1 MTELKNQ
8 VSIGNLLQIAVMII
22 GVGLAWG
29 VMSAR
34 ADQAER
40 DLSSAQSSLSQIE
53 IRVRTL
59 ETSDARNDERLTT
72 ILATLGRIDQR
83 LERMERQND
92 AAD

>member
-8 VSIGNLLQIAVMII
+8 VSIGNLLQIAVMIV

-34 ADQAER
+34 ADQTER
-40 DLSSAQSSLSQIE
+40 DLSSAQSSLSSIE
-53 IRVRTL
+53 IRVRNL

-72 ILATLGRIDQR
+72 ILSTLGRIDQR